1 MFCLPRKQPCLL
13 NVYLCGFSSRYSIYK
28 RSDTTKA
35 FKIDPNNGTITV
47 ARALDRE
54 TTNWHNV
61 TVEAKE
67 TSKENFMTCTAVS
80 CCQLIAHLSLLSR
93 KICPEYIQSRL
104 MTKTLLKA
112 VTPWGSSVDSC
123 HGVPERIQ

>member
-13 NVYLCGFSSRYSIYK
+13 NVCLCDFSSRYSTDK
-28 RSDTTKA
+28 RSDNTKA

-47 ARALDRE
+47 AKALDRE

-67 TSKENFMTCTAVS
+67 TSKENFLFCTIAS
-80 CCQLIAHLSLLSR
+80 CLYGQRMAHLCVV
-93 KICPEYIQSRL
+93 KPEYIHNEL
-104 MTKTLLKA
+104 MTNMKTL
-112 VTPWGSSVDSC
+112 
-123 HGVPERIQ
+123 